1 MIERT
6 VNIPTPDGQ
15 MPTFITHP
23 RDGGPFAP
31 IVVYMDVWG
40 EREELHDIARR
51 IATTGY
57 YVMLPNLYYRFG
69 GGSTEYRDAQGKMIS
84 LEILDDERKSRTRAP
99 MLQLSDAM
107 VVSDTGAMLKFMD
120 AGEPVKKGGPVGS
133 VGYCMG
139 GRHVVRVA
147 GAFPERFKGSA
158 SLHGTRLVTDAAD
171 SPHLDAIKAQGEL
184 YFGFAEHDP
193 FAPLSHIPIIE
204 QAMRGSK
211 AKFSHEMHKGARH
224 GYALP
229 DRDIHDKHAANLD
242 WELMFAMWRRQL
254 AP

>member
-40 EREELHDIARR
+40 GREELHDIARR

-120 AGEPVKKGGPVGS
+120 AGEI
-133 VGYCMG
+133 
-139 GRHVVRVA
+139 GRAHV
-147 GAFPERFKGSA
+147 
-158 SLHGTRLVTDAAD
+158 
-171 SPHLDAIKAQGEL
+171 
-184 YFGFAEHDP
+184 
-193 FAPLSHIPIIE
+193 
-204 QAMRGSK
+204 
-211 AKFSHEMHKGARH
+211 
-224 GYALP
+224 
-229 DRDIHDKHAANLD
+229 
-242 WELMFAMWRRQL
+242 
-254 AP
+254 